1 MFFALCRAFG
11 PPAYRLLLLL
21 LTRISLISVKIS
33 ESLWISN
40 QRVVLSLS
48 HCRAFLLFLCN
59 SCCISV
65 LHPTKSRSRYL
76 CRMCIYTQAKT
87 WFMGIFQQ
95 RCHDCCCCRCFCSRL
110 TIWGCRRNAWPS
122 RHLTL
127 EGAGGMLDAVTEGA
141 RYGCGCREILTVAF
155 YWYLIARI

>member
-11 PPAYRLLLLL
+11 PPANRLLLLL
-21 LTRISLISVKIS
+21 LILFSLISVKIS
-33 ESLWISN
+33 ESVSISN
-40 QRVVLSLS
+40 QRVAYSLIHFS
-48 HCRAFLLFLCN
+48 AFLLFLCN

-65 LHPTKSRSRYL
+65 LLPTKSRSRYL

-87 WFMGIFQQ
+87 WFMGIFRQ
-95 RCHDCCCCRCFCSRL
+95 RCHDCCCCFCRRL

-122 RHLTL
+122 RRLTL

-141 RYGCGCREILTVAF
+141 RYGCGCREILTAAF